1 MVDLSLTVFFL
12 SGLTTYGPLI
22 VGLSMFLG
30 PLGVPVP
37 SPLVVWVAG
46 ALARQGLMDL
56 STALFM
62 GLSGSI
68 LGNSAVYGIGRFAT
82 GWAER
87 RFGGSSAWRN
97 AAERFRRNGGLAIY
111 LSHFLLTP
119 LGLPTNLIA
128 GGSSY
133 PYRRF
138 VAFVVAGT
146 LSWLALYGGLGY
158 VFGSQGEAVLQA
170 IRGNLAWITGLV
182 TASVGVYFLLRR
194 PRRRKDPAQAG
205 YRPASS

>member
-1 MVDLSLTVFFL
+1 
-12 SGLTTYGPLI
+12 
-22 VGLSMFLG
+22 MFLG

-37 SPLVVWVAG
+37 SPLVVLAAG

-56 STALFM
+56 STALFI

-68 LGNSAVYGIGRFAT
+68 LGNSAVYGVGRFAT
-82 GWAER
+82 GWAQR
-87 RFGGSSAWRN
+87 RFGGSSAWRK
-97 AAERFRRNGGLAIY
+97 AADRFRRNGGLAIY

-138 VAFVVAGT
+138 IAYNVVGT

-158 VFGSQGEAVLQA
+158 VFGSQGGAVLQV
-170 IRGNLAWITGLV
+170 IKGNLAWITGLV
-182 TASVGVYFLLRR
+182 AAAIGVYFLLRR
-194 PRRRKDPAQAG
+194 PRRQKGRAQAG
-205 YRPASS
+205 YRPASF